1 LLLRAFVDTAPGKVI
16 RSLRQALDMT
26 QAEFA
31 RAAGWSASTIS
42 SWERGTAKPSR
53 VAFKTILAFAEERG
67 VRYTEGGATATNDDA
82 ASGNLPVLRLKS
94 RVEPPIEVLDAG
106 RGSPLGSFGSRRWTE
121 VAASRPAVFAGQTV
135 PLAERP
141 EWQID
146 ARLQIR
152 VGKGGE
158 RWRRTGYVAA
168 SLIALAIGAGAG
180 VLIRTGLHGNATPA
194 TNVAEP
200 AVAPEAPAE
209 AIAPEPAVEV
219 DKLAVDVN
227 ELALAAVGAPPYAA
241 GEPAAA
247 PAAAVASMP
256 APAFARLE
264 SIVVLDG
271 VKRATFRV
279 GDRSIALVE
288 GDQLGGRTVVAIA
301 NRDVELAG
309 GGVQRRVRLGSE
321 TPLQ

>member
-1 LLLRAFVDTAPGKVI
+1 MDTAPGKVI

-53 VAFKTILAFAEERG
+53 IAFKTILAFAEERG
-67 VRYTEGGATATNDDA
+67 VRYTEGGASATSDA
-82 ASGNLPVLRLKS
+82 GSSSNLPVLRLKS

-121 VAASRPAVFAGQTV
+121 VAAGRPAVFAGQAV

-146 ARLQIR
+146 ARLHIR
-152 VGKGGE
+152 VGKDGE

-180 VLIRTGLHGNATPA
+180 VLIRTGWHGNAAPA
-194 TNVAEP
+194 RSVVAEP

-209 AIAPEPAVEV
+209 AVAPAPAQAAASAPAVEV
-219 DKLAVDVN
+219 D
-227 ELALAAVGAPPYAA
+227 ELALAAVGAPPYA
-241 GEPAAA
+241 GEAPVAA
-247 PAAAVASMP
+247 PAAAIAAMP
-256 APAFARLE
+256 APELARLE
-264 SIVVLDG
+264 SIVALDG

-301 NRDVELAG
+301 NRDVMLAG

-321 TPLQ
+321 TPLE